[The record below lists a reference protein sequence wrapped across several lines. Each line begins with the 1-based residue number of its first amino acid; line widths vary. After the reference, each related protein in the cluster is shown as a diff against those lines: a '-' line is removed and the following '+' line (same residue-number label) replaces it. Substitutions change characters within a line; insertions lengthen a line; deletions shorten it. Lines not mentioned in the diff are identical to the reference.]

1 MASQGYVDMASYYF
15 VMKIKARFFKGLL
28 FALSLA
34 LIPVAA
40 VSAQKIT
47 PGSACKTVNQK
58 ATYSNKT
65 YTCIKSGKKLI
76 WNRGVAVKKVTPV
89 ATQTPILPQHLLLRL
104 LLRQH

>member
-15 VMKIKARFFKGLL
+15 VMKIKGRFFKGLL

-47 PGSACKTVNQK
+47 S
-58 ATYSNKT
+58 TYFVGT
-65 YTCIKSGKKLI
+65 QRILH
-76 WNRGVAVKKVTPV
+76 AV
-89 ATQTPILPQHLLLRL
+89 H
-104 LLRQH
+104 